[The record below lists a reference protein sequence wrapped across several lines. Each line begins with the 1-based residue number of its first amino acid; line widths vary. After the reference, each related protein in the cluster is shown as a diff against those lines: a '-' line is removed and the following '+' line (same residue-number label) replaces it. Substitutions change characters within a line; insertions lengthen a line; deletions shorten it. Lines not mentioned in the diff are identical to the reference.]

1 MYCHDIAAPVV
12 RRKKHRKTT
21 SAVEDGERARR
32 LDAEQ
37 LAYEQECEQNEHGLG
52 NSAAAAAVT
61 TDTNNVFQTKS
72 WNTESAT
79 PETQASSMTSR
90 DKLDHSRSFGLNL
103 RWKAC
108 QGRFVRKLSC
118 LRMVQSTDGQAPAP
132 MTSREPKEVRS
143 FGDETA
149 VSSEIS
155 PFTRTGS
162 VAASVG
168 AAVAAVGFRRK
179 QTTWPLT

>member
-72 WNTESAT
+72 RNTESAT
-79 PETQASSMTSR
+79 PETQASSMMPHEE
-90 DKLDHSRSFGLNL
+90 LDHSRSFG
-103 RWKAC
+103 
-108 QGRFVRKLSC
+108 F
-118 LRMVQSTDGQAPAP
+118 
-132 MTSREPKEVRS
+132 E
-143 FGDETA
+143 
-149 VSSEIS
+149 
-155 PFTRTGS
+155 GS
-162 VAASVG
+162 VESPPDS
-168 AAVAAVGFRRK
+168 R
-179 QTTWPLT
+179 